1 MKKFI
6 KIPVL
11 FFLSIFLNSC
21 TTVDLVSSW
30 KNPDVDTLTVAKVLI
45 IGMTPNVEAR
55 KQFEEMVKEEY
66 TARGVEAVMS
76 LELLDPNF
84 MFDDKPSKQI
94 KIIENI
100 LTSNFYDAILF
111 TKVKGVEDRI
121 VYNENFDS
129 KEYLDVKFK
138 DDYNKHE
145 KILNDP
151 KYYDKYKVY
160 HVETS
165 LYCICPTKDRELVW
179 KGSINIIDPTSIEE
193 TVNDYVNVLLLALEE
208 QYLVPE
214 QIN

>member
-55 KQFEEMVKEEY
+55 KQFEKMVKEEY